1 MTVKQFYDYVTF
13 AFGTDDVEMRFEL
26 MGYTHAVNENR
37 LHLGFDVY
45 EEDKKTVYIL
55 TDRYE
60 EEL

>member
-13 AFGTDDVEMRFEL
+13 AFGTDDVAMRFEL

-45 EEDKKTVYIL
+45 EEDKKNCIYL
-55 TDRYE
+55 D
-60 EEL
+60 